1 LARLD
6 IFVRHKRDKV
16 YIVLSIIGYIIV
28 FGGVIGGF
36 VIEGGPVSIL
46 NQPVEFLIIG
56 GAGIGALLVGTP
68 MKVLSALANK
78 LKGAI
83 GRSGFTKTDY
93 MELFAMLYEV
103 FSIMR
108 KSGEMALEKDV
119 DDPANSAI
127 FNKYPKFTSNHAA
140 RNMFLD
146 SLRLVISGSA
156 NAEELSHL
164 MDEEITTH
172 EEEARRPAG
181 VLAKTADAFPGL
193 GIVAA
198 VLGVIIAMG
207 SMDQGPEVLGHKI
220 AVALVGT
227 FIGILVCY
235 GILQPLV
242 QKMELLIIEEVK
254 YLECIKTGI
263 LAYLHGAAPIIAVEY
278 ARRVVFSTERPS
290 AQELE
295 EACRGKKE

>member
-1 LARLD
+1 
-6 IFVRHKRDKV
+6 
-16 YIVLSIIGYIIV
+16 VLSIIGYVIV

-36 VIEGGPVSIL
+36 VIEGGPVGIL

-56 GAGIGALLVGTP
+56 GAGIGALIVGTP
-68 MKVLSALANK
+68 LKVLAALANNLRK
-78 LKGAI
+78 AI
-83 GRSGFTKTDY
+83 GGNGFTKSDY
-93 MELFAMLYEV
+93 MELFAMMYEV

-119 DDPANSAI
+119 DDAGNSEV
-127 FNKYPKFTSNHAA
+127 FKKYPRFIGNHAA
-140 RNMFLD
+140 KSMLLD

-164 MDEEITTH
+164 MDEEIATH

-227 FIGILVCY
+227 FVGILVCY

-242 QKMELLIIEEVK
+242 QKMEILMVEEAK

-295 EACRGKKE
+295 EACRTKKE